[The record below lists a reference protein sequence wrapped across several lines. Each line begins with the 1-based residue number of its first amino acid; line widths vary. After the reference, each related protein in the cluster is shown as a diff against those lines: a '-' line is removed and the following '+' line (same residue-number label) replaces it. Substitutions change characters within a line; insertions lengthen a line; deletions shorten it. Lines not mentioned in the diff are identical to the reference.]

1 MNMLQYRSRLVLVV
15 LFAVAMAMV
24 EAAVVAYLRS
34 LYYPEGFAI
43 ILKAISRQ
51 HMMIE
56 IGREIATLVMLGTV
70 AGLAGRERWERF
82 GWFLTLF
89 GVWDFFYYFW
99 LKITIDWPLS
109 LTDWDILFLIPAPW
123 VGPIIAPILVSIVM
137 VIVGI
142 SMTRLYRRRVR
153 FRPTATTWWVSIAAT
168 VMLLYTFLRDSGR
181 VTRSEYPE
189 PYWYGLLILGLALYG
204 FAFWWSYRQADE

>member
-1 MNMLQYRSRLVLVV
+1 MEMLHYRSRLALVLF
-15 LFAVAMAMV
+15 FAVAMAMV

-34 LYYPEGFAI
+34 LYYPEGFTI
-43 ILKAISRQ
+43 MLKALSHQ

-56 IGREIATLVMLGTV
+56 VGREIATLVMLATV

-82 GWFLTLF
+82 GWFITLF
-89 GVWDFFYYFW
+89 GFWDFFYYVW

-123 VGPIIAPILVSIVM
+123 VGPVVAPMLVSVLM
-137 VIVGI
+137 VIAGI
-142 SMTRLYRRRVR
+142 SITRLYRRRVR

-168 VMLLYTFLRDSGR
+168 AMTLYTFLRDSGR
-181 VTRSEYPE
+181 VTRGQQPE
-189 PYWYGLLILGLALYG
+189 PYSYGLLILGLALYL